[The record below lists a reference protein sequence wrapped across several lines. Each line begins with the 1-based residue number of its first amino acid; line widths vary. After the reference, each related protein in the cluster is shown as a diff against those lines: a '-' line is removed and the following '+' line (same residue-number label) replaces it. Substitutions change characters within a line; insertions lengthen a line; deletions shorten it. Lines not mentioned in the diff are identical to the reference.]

1 MEGIGSWTN
10 FLTAAA
16 GVTSALTGLVFIAL
30 SINLTHIMRLPGVS
44 GRAGEAILIL
54 TTMLIGSLV
63 ALLPNLTPVRLGVTF
78 LALGLATWGVP
89 SALQLRAFVRRRY
102 HRSNFAIW
110 RFLLHQLATVPLML
124 AGLSLCGYFAGGL
137 LWFAVAVI
145 LAIMVTLNNAWVLLV
160 EILR

>member
-1 MEGIGSWTN
+1 MDGMGWTN

-30 SINLTHIMRLPGVS
+30 SINLSHIMRLPGVS

-54 TTMLIGSLV
+54 TTVLIGSLV
-63 ALLPNLTPVRLGVTF
+63 ALVPGLAPSQLGMTF

-89 SALQLRAFVRRRY
+89 TALQLRAFVRGRY
-102 HRSNFAIW
+102 HRSSFAIW
-110 RFLLHQLATVPLML
+110 RFLLHQLATAPLIL
-124 AGLSLCGYFAGGL
+124 AGLSLCGYFPGGL
-137 LWFAVAVI
+137 LWFAAAVV
-145 LAIMVTLNNAWVLLV
+145 LALMVTLNNAWILLV